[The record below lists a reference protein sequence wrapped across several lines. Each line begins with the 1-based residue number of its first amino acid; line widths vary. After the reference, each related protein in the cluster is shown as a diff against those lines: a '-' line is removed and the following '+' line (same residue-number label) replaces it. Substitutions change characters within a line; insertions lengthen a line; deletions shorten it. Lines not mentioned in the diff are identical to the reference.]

1 MKSMTG
7 YSQVQIKET
16 FANIE
21 VSLRS
26 VNGRFFEPRFH
37 LPKEYLFIESDLKQI
52 LGQVMKRG
60 TIDIFVARKAI
71 GTQARKIQY
80 REDVAKSYLEI
91 IKKLSKNL
99 KIETRTLADQL
110 IRLPDVIHYE
120 ESSEVAESEVS
131 MFKKIFEQAVQ
142 KCVQEKFREGAAIQA
157 NLQHLAEELSKNV
170 RAIASLRAEI
180 QTELQQ
186 RYRDKMIAR
195 LKSFEIDQSVNLDEG
210 RLLQEIA
217 YLIEKSDVSEEIQRL
232 EEHLKHF
239 LSEIRKPDV
248 EGKKLDFYVQELL
261 REVNTIGSK
270 SQLASITTHVIQ
282 AKAFIEKL
290 REQVQNVE

>member
-1 MKSMTG
+1 MTG
-7 YSQVQIKET
+7 FSQVQIKEKHT
-16 FANIE
+16 NIE
-21 VSLRS
+21 VSIRS

-60 TIDIFVARKAI
+60 TIDIFVSRKAS
-71 GTQARKIQY
+71 GAQTRQIQY

-91 IKKLSKNL
+91 IKRLSKNL

-120 ESSEVAESEVS
+120 EASEVAESEIVL
-131 MFKKIFEQAVQ
+131 FKKTFEQAVQ
-142 KCVQEKFREGAAIQA
+142 KCLREKSREGTAIQA
-157 NLQHLAEELSKNV
+157 NLRYLSSELSQSV
-170 RAIASLRAEI
+170 RAIAGLRAEI
-180 QTELQQ
+180 QKELEQ
-186 RYRDKMIAR
+186 RYRDKMTAR
-195 LKSFEIDQSVNLDEG
+195 LKSFEIDQPLNLDEG
-210 RLLQEIA
+210 RLLQEIS
-217 YLIEKSDVSEEIQRL
+217 YLIEKSDVAEEIQRL

-239 LSEIRKPDV
+239 QGEIQKPDV